1 MRIERIELYHIK
13 MPLVAPFQTSG
24 WTEVDRAVPLVAVY
38 SQGLVGWGECVASQ
52 GPWYSY
58 ETDETAW
65 LILSEYLIPMVL
77 GQDITD
83 PSQPFQ
89 LTRRVRG
96 HNMAKAALEMAI
108 WDLLGQ
114 AQGVSLA
121 QMLGGVRDC
130 VEVGVSVGIQPS
142 IQATLQTIQGYLDMG
157 YRRIK
162 IKIKPGWDV
171 EVVRAIRREFGDI
184 RLQVDANSAYRLDE
198 ALPVFKAMDAQ
209 GLLLIEQPLG
219 EDDILDHAKLQPHL
233 HTPLC
238 LDESIHTL
246 DHARWALEVGAC
258 RVINIKQGRVG
269 GLWVSRQIHDLC
281 QAQGIP
287 VWCGGML
294 ETGIGRAANVA
305 LASLPNFRLPGDISA
320 SDRYYHEDLIDPPF
334 RLNPDST
341 LTVPTGPGLGVRP
354 VPERLAKVT
363 LRRAEFCASRG

>member
-1 MRIERIELYHIK
+1 MRIERIELYHIH
-13 MPLVAPFQTSG
+13 MSLVAPFQTSR
-24 WTEVDRAVPLVAVY
+24 WIETERAVPLVAVY
-38 SQGLVGWGECVASQ
+38 SEGLVGWGECVASN

-65 LILSEYLIPMVL
+65 LILSQYLIPMVL

-83 PSQPFQ
+83 PGQPSR
-89 LTRRVRG
+89 LTARVRG
-96 HNMAKAALEMAI
+96 HNMAKAGLEMAI
-108 WDLLGQ
+108 WDLLAQ
-114 AQGVSLA
+114 AQGVSLSRL
-121 QMLGGVRDC
+121 LGGDRDR
-130 VEVGVSVGIQPS
+130 VDVGVSVGIQPS
-142 IQATLQTIQGYLDMG
+142 LAATLATIQGYLDAG

-184 RLQVDANSAYRLDE
+184 RLQVDANSAYRLED
-198 ALPVFKAMDAQ
+198 AVPAFQAMDDQ

-219 EDDILDHAKLQPHL
+219 EDDILDHAKLQPQL
-233 HTPLC
+233 RTPLC

-246 DHARWALEVGAC
+246 DHARWALETGAC
-258 RVINIKQGRVG
+258 RVINIKPGRVG
-269 GLWVSRQIHDLC
+269 GLWVSRNIHDLC
-281 QAQGIP
+281 QAQGVP

-341 LTVPTGPGLGVRP
+341 LTVPSGPGLGVRP
-354 VPERLAKVT
+354 VPARLEKVT
-363 LRRAEFCASRG
+363 LRRAEFSHREP